1 MSTRLLRKWIVSH
14 GPAGVAH
21 ESIWHLHERKDTV
34 TSHRNQKYL
43 WTYNFLVSSP

>member
-14 GPAGVAH
+14 GPTGVAH

-34 TSHRNQKYL
+34 TSHRNPNTIRS
-43 WTYNFLVSSP
+43 TYGHIIS